1 MSIPKNVKQ
10 IGTIDDSICIY
21 LEDYVYTYL
30 YQYAK
35 KDLSGEKVAF
45 LVGKKDKTVN
55 EKTIL
60 ISGAIE
66 AKYTKDEE
74 GKLVFTHQ
82 TWSYVESMLQNYFED
97 YEVIGWMCSQPG
109 YGLFMTSHH
118 VEIHNKYFSSENQ
131 LLFLMDPVEK
141 NEQFYI
147 WNNNRLKEMKGY
159 FIYYDRNE
167 DMHNYMIDD
176 KLGRP
181 NTKKSIHL
189 NDDIYKMRN
198 EDQKEKIELDTKQ
211 GKRDTRD
218 TRSTRGT
225 RSIRSTRDISDTGD
239 MGKEGNKN
247 YVSMLT
253 SLSAVLLAVCV
264 VMGLGLLNNSNKVSV
279 LEKNIE
285 SLYAQINMI
294 ETRVIQEAKPVIAVQ
309 NPDQTKG
316 QDDKNIIVEKNNND
330 IVTVEENNSNKI
342 EKVDEIDTEEVTKK
356 VSAQTTEEK
365 EEPVVQPEEYTEY
378 KVEAGD
384 SLVKISWRFF
394 NSNRMVDKIMEI
406 NNIDNVNKIYE
417 GKVLKIPKS

>member
-1 MSIPKNVKQ
+1 MTIPKNVKQ

-45 LVGKKDKTVN
+45 LVGKKDKGVS
-55 EKTIL
+55 EKTLL

-66 AKYTKDEE
+66 AKYTKEE
-74 GKLVFTHQ
+74 DGKLVFTHQ
-82 TWSYVESMLQNYFED
+82 TWSYVEAMLDNYFED

-159 FIYYDRNE
+159 FIYDDRNE

-181 NTKKSIHL
+181 NTKKGIEVNNDIHSV
-189 NDDIYKMRN
+189 KS
-198 EDQKEKIELDTKQ
+198 EEQEEKIVLDNKQ
-211 GKRDTRD
+211 SKQNKYVKQNKQVKQIKQDTQD
-218 TRSTRGT
+218 K
-225 RSIRSTRDISDTGD
+225 DKD
-239 MGKEGNKN
+239 GNKN

-264 VMGLGLLNNSNKVSV
+264 VMGLGLLNNSNKVRSIDG
-279 LEKNIE
+279 KIE
-285 SLYAQINMI
+285 SLYGQINML
-294 ETRVIQEAKPVIAVQ
+294 ESRVVQEAKPVIAVQ
-309 NPDQTKG
+309 NPDQTNGK
-316 QDDKNIIVEKNNND
+316 DDEGAIVEANNNNII
-330 IVTVEENNSNKI
+330 TVEENNSSKI
-342 EKVDEIDTEEVTKK
+342 EKVDGTDKKEVTEEVPAQITK
-356 VSAQTTEEK
+356 EK

-394 NSNRMVDKIMEI
+394 NSNKMVDKIMEI
-406 NNIDNVNKIYE
+406 NEIDNVNKIYE